1 MTHTSDSYRK
11 LYEFSQ
17 ALHAHHHDLNATFQT
32 ILQHTAQSVNASQ
45 GCLVTFNDQTQ
56 IEHVYVWGTPS
67 TEGLTPEVWEMLMKR
82 GVVGHVYHGDRV
94 VVIRNLRTDPRWMSV
109 PDLAALP
116 QQGSAISLPLN
127 KGRFV
132 FGVLL
137 LLHPEI
143 DYFSR
148 GRMDLLSEFAQTASL
163 AASNALDL
171 QAARHND
178 TRYISLFEE
187 AIVPILLTDLHGF
200 IMDVNHEACRFLGFQ
215 KGDLLRVPVEDV
227 HIKAVEQQRIAELM
241 GNDASHF
248 PTTMYDVD
256 GHAVPVRVRV
266 RLVKRDG
273 RSLIE
278 WVIQDMSTQVELDQ
292 LRNDLSAMIYHDLRG
307 PLTAILGSIYKLG
320 QVLQNHENPAV
331 LKLLHIGLRSTRQLQ
346 QMVESLLDIQ
356 RMEEGKSILN
366 RQTVEAQVLV
376 GDAVQLVQPLAQDA
390 EQVLTFDVNR
400 DFPLLHIDSDMMIR
414 VLINLMENA
423 VKYTPTG
430 GSIHLKATYDE
441 THATFTISD
450 SGPGIPPD
458 KKASIF
464 EKFSR
469 VNYQDAPKG
478 VGLGLAF
485 CRLAVEAHGGNIWVE
500 SELGKG
506 SDFIVRLPITSIPA
520 LPPQA
525 DKRKTTT
532 RLATTA

>member
-1 MTHTSDSYRK
+1 MTQHTDPYRS

-17 ALHAHHHDLNATFQT
+17 TLHTLNHDLNATFQA
-32 ILQHTAQSVNASQ
+32 ILQHTAQSVNAGQ

-56 IEHVYVWGTPS
+56 IEHVYVCGAPK
-67 TEGLTPEVWEMLMKR
+67 TEGLTSEIWETLMKR

-94 VVIRNLRTDPRWMSV
+94 VVIRNLRTDPRWMSL
-109 PDLAALP
+109 PALDALP

-143 DYFSR
+143 DYFTR
-148 GRMDLLSEFAQTASL
+148 ARVDMLTEFAQTASR

-171 QAARHND
+171 QAARMND
-178 TRYISLFEE
+178 MRYISLFDE

-200 IMDVNHEACRFLGFQ
+200 IMDVNQEACRFLGFHRS
-215 KGDLLRVPVEDV
+215 DLLRVPVEDI
-227 HIKAVEQQRIAELM
+227 HIAAIEQQRITELK
-241 GNDASHF
+241 GDDASHIQ
-248 PTTMYDVD
+248 TTMYTVD
-256 GHAVPVRVRV
+256 GKPIPVQVRV

-273 RSLIE
+273 RSFIE
-278 WVIQDMSTQVELDQ
+278 WVIQDMSAQIELQQ
-292 LRNDLSAMIYHDLRG
+292 LRQDLSAMIYHDLRG
-307 PLTAILGSIYKLG
+307 PLASIHGSISKLG

-331 LKLLHIGLRSTRQLQ
+331 LKLLHIGFRGTRQLQ

-366 RQTVEAQVLV
+366 CQSVEAQVIV
-376 GDAVQLVQPLAQDA
+376 VDAVQLVQPLAQDA
-390 EQVLTFDVNR
+390 GQVLTFDVTR
-400 DFPLLHIDSDMMIR
+400 DFPMLYVDSDMIIR

-423 VKYTPTG
+423 VKYTPQG
-430 GSIHLKATYDE
+430 GSIHLKGTYDQ
-441 THATFTISD
+441 HNAYFTISD
-450 SGPGIPPD
+450 SGPGIPAD

-464 EKFSR
+464 DKFSR
-469 VNYQDAPKG
+469 VKYQDAPKG

-485 CRLAVEAHGGNIWVE
+485 CRLAVEAHGGDIHVE

-506 SDFIVRLPITSIPA
+506 SDFIVRLPLTTAPVLSD
-520 LPPQA
+520 Q
-525 DKRKTTT
+525 DRKRKTTT